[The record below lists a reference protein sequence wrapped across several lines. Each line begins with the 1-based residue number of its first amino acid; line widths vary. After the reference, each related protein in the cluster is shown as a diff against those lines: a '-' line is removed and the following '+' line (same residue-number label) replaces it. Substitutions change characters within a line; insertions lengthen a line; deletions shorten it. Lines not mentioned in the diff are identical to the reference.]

1 MSEYGPSLVRFE
13 SGIVLLGERLTSG
26 SDPELA
32 ASMLYEE
39 IIASVDHLGVS
50 RCSFG
55 LSCRG
60 GLFVS
65 GDPSLCRGRF
75 EISNPNK
82 GYLFSRGDVLV
93 PGPSVQKFAG
103 NQMLRIKLNLAG
115 EGTIGGFGDGSEMH
129 FAGGG
134 CILIDLAD
142 DESIILKTP
151 KNGRQCGLT
160 LWLPRG
166 LLTERWGLSL
176 KDLPDLV
183 CALEQGQARPATG
196 RSLSLTPILSA
207 AAISVM
213 QTQLSG
219 PLLELFLEA
228 KAREIVTLIL
238 SQIRDTERVER
249 KMRAALGNR
258 DREKIALCHQLVSS
272 QFQKPLSISTLSKR
286 VGLNRNKLCFG
297 FKDAYGVTIF
307 EYCRELRLQ
316 RGMTL
321 LQETSVGITE
331 VALEVGYEHAP
342 AFSSAFKRRF
352 GCSPKEFRVRGV
364 IMP

>member
-1 MSEYGPSLVRFE
+1 MILLIEQPQ
-13 SGIVLLGERLTSG
+13 SGR
-26 SDPELA
+26 DPEA
-32 ASMLYEE
+32 AVSALHAE
-39 IIASVDHLGVS
+39 IVASVDHLGVS

-60 GLFVS
+60 GLFLS

-75 EISNPNK
+75 EISNPHK

-103 NQMLRIKLNLAG
+103 SQMLRIKLNLAG
-115 EGTIGGFGDGSEMH
+115 EGTIGGFGDGSEIH

-142 DESIILKTP
+142 DENIILKTP
-151 KNGRQCGLT
+151 KDGRQCGLT
-160 LWLPRG
+160 LWLPKG
-166 LLTERWGLSL
+166 LLTERWGLSV
-176 KDLPDLV
+176 KDLPAPV
-183 CALEQGQARPATG
+183 GSLEQGKARPATG
-196 RSLSLTPILSA
+196 LSLSLTPSLSA

-219 PLLELFLEA
+219 PLLDLFLEA
-228 KAREIVTLIL
+228 KAREIVTLII
-238 SQIRDTERVER
+238 SQIRDSERVQR
-249 KMRAALGNR
+249 RMRAALGNR
-258 DREKIALCHQLVSS
+258 DREKISLCHQLVSS
-272 QFQKPLSISTLSKR
+272 QFQNPLSISALSKR

-307 EYCRELRLQ
+307 DYCRELRLQ
-316 RGMTL
+316 RGMAL
-321 LQETSVGITE
+321 LQESAIGVTE
-331 VALEVGYEHAP
+331 IALEVGYEHAP
-342 AFSSAFKRRF
+342 AFSTAFKRRF

-364 IMP
+364 VLP